1 MKDKKDRINS
11 RKYLTSKISSL
22 INKRT
27 SQGVVPQYTISQ
39 ILCADLASVS
49 ELSLILIYES
59 LITKE

>member
-11 RKYLTSKISSL
+11 RKYLTSKITS
-22 INKRT
+22 IVGNRT
-27 SQGVVPQYTISQ
+27 SQEVVLRYKIDQ
-39 ILCADLASVS
+39 ILFRDLAFVS